1 MPKAN
6 SYIMNLEG
14 KFIVK
19 AMETE
24 GQYRTQNRSWTKLY
38 SSSMPCSLEIMK
50 FEKMFPKELFIKDNK
65 QYTNAIIN
73 VTFNNSEHEYTE
85 HVDEVTQVIKHKK
98 GKVLLTTREIR

>member
-1 MPKAN
+1 MLKSN

-19 AMETE
+19 AIEKE
-24 GQYRTQNRSWTKLY
+24 GQYSTRNRSWSKIY
-38 SSSMPCSLEIMK
+38 SSSMPYSLEMMQLDKI
-50 FEKMFPKELFIKDNK
+50 FPKELFIKDNK

-85 HVDEVTQVIKHKK
+85 HIDEETEEIKHQNTCRK
-98 GKVLLTTREIR
+98 RIPPCS